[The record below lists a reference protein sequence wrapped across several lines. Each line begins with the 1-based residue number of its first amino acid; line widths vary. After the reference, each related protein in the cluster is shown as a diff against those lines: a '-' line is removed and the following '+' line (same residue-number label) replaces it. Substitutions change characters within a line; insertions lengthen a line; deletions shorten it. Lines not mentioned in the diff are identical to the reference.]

1 MSDHLETDPIIIDP
15 SSTVGQ
21 IGALAR
27 YILTA
32 AGSFA
37 LGKGWISSDVL
48 QFLTGL
54 LTVAAPTAY
63 GIWKTWH
70 SKQKLVAL
78 ADAAP
83 NSVAMVKGAG

>member
-1 MSDHLETDPIIIDP
+1 MSDDIDTNPIIIDP

-21 IGALAR
+21 IGALLR
-27 YILTA
+27 YVLTA

-37 LGKGWISSDVL
+37 LGKGWISNDAL

-54 LTVAAPTAY
+54 LTVVAPTAY

-70 SKQKLVAL
+70 SKQKLVAV

-83 NSVAMVKGAG
+83 NSVAVIKGAA